1 MNAAI
6 IFPARKRG
14 SVRNTVLLPER
25 EKRHCPLSLPTRLRA
40 ILTALALLLCL
51 GPHAGPAVAAET
63 VKPAEPS
70 LSDMAGQLI
79 LCGFRGTGDSPSEP
93 DLAIMLEDIRQGK
106 VGSVIL
112 FDRDLSTGAE
122 DRNIVSLEQ
131 TRRLVR
137 LLQEQTPGP
146 RLFIG
151 VDQEG
156 GAVRRFREKHG
167 APPTPSPENMGR
179 KTPRDTYEQALRIG
193 RILHGAGVNLN
204 FAPSLD
210 VNLNPKNP
218 VIGALGRSFS
228 SDPEQVAAHGLAF
241 AQGLIQAGVI
251 PCFKHFPG
259 HGSATGDTHK
269 GTVDITGVWSEKEL
283 VPFRSVPGKLSYAMI
298 MPGHMIHREKSG
310 DLPATLSAEV
320 ISGMLRRDLGWRGV
334 VITDDLQMR
343 AIEERYGEKEAIRLA
358 ITAGADMLLFGNNLR
373 YDAFQ
378 ARRMHGLL
386 LELVEEGAVPRERI
400 VESYRRVLE
409 LKKAAGLAGQKISAR
424 KGNDLGAVSQYKRRP
439 RKAEFFRPERNKLYG
454 QKKTALRQAV
464 IWKQHPAAWFYL
476 FTGHAQR
483 ER

>member
-1 MNAAI
+1 MKTAI
-6 IFPARKRG
+6 IFPARKPDF
-14 SVRNTVLLPER
+14 VRKTALLPER
-25 EKRHCPLSLPTRLRA
+25 EKKAFPLSLPGRIRA
-40 ILTALALLLCL
+40 ILAALALFFCL
-51 GPHAGPAVAAET
+51 GPHTGVVTAAGAE
-63 VKPAEPS
+63 KPAEPS

-93 DLAIMLEDIRQGK
+93 DLAVMLEDIRQGR
-106 VGSVIL
+106 VGGVIL
-112 FDRDLSTGAE
+112 FDRDISTGATG
-122 DRNIVSLEQ
+122 RNIVSLQQ

-137 LLQEQTPGP
+137 LLREQAPGP

-167 APPTPSPENMGR
+167 APSTPSPEKMG
-179 KTPRDTYEQALRIG
+179 KETPRDTYEQALRMG
-193 RILHGAGVNLN
+193 RTLHGAGVNLN

-210 VNLNPKNP
+210 VNVNPANP

-241 AQGLIQAGVI
+241 AQGLIQAGII

-259 HGSATGDTHK
+259 HGSATGDTHE

-283 VPFRSVPGKLSYAMI
+283 APFRSVPGKVPYAMI

-320 ISGMLRRDLGWRGV
+320 ISGMLRRDLNWQGV

-358 ITAGADMLLFGNNLR
+358 ITAGADILLFGNNMR

-378 ARRMHGLL
+378 ARRVHSLL
-386 LELVEEGAVPRERI
+386 LELVEEGAVPRKRI
-400 VESYRRVLE
+400 VESYRRVLR
-409 LKKAAGLAGQKISAR
+409 LKKSAGLDEQMSSAR
-424 KGNDLGAVSQYKRRP
+424 ECNILA
-439 RKAEFFRPERNKLYG
+439 
-454 QKKTALRQAV
+454 
-464 IWKQHPAAWFYL
+464 AAWYYL
-476 FTGHAQR
+476 FASHAQH